1 MTCFRCSG
9 FLAAAIV
16 LLLVFPGNA
25 RLLAQQER
33 PNIVW
38 IVVEDMSLPFGC
50 YGEKDIQTPNVDA
63 LARAGLRFD
72 RAFVTAPV
80 CSTCRSAMITGMYQT
95 SIGAHH
101 HRSGRGQQKIVLP
114 EGVKPVPLLFQ
125 QAGYFTANGSFTGML
140 DKVAP
145 REAPRKA
152 GKTDYNF
159 QYDKSIYDSHHFS
172 HRQEGQPFF
181 AQYQLRGGKGR
192 NIPTPRPIAAADVT
206 LPVYYPDDALIRQ
219 DWAFYLNSVMNTDLE
234 VGRIL
239 RQLEDAGELERTF
252 VFFLTDH
259 GVSHVRGKQ
268 FMYEEGM
275 RIPLI
280 MRGPGI
286 EAGQVRPDL
295 VLQIDLAAT
304 SLALA
309 GIGIPTSMQGIDLLA
324 DNYQPR
330 KYIVSARDRCDETVD
345 RMRAV
350 RTENFKYIR
359 NFYPQRPYLQPNAY
373 KDNKPIIRQ
382 MRALHAAGVLD
393 RNQAR
398 IMAEVRP
405 AEELYDL
412 RSDPNELDNLAG
424 SRKGRRVLAEHQA
437 MLNDWIVQSGD
448 QGATPETD
456 AMYDSDMKIYLDT
469 MKTRRPERFEEI
481 QGNVNLMKRWASEGK

>member
-1 MTCFRCSG
+1 MTCFRCSR
-9 FLAAAIV
+9 FLAAAV
-16 LLLVFPGNA
+16 VFLLVSPGNA
-25 RLLAQQER
+25 RLLAEQDR

-63 LARAGLRFD
+63 LARKGMRFE

-80 CSTCRSAMITGMYQT
+80 CSTCRSAMITGIYQT

-101 HRSGRGQQKIVLP
+101 HRSGRGQQKILLP
-114 EGVKPVPLLFQ
+114 DGVVPVPRIFQ
-125 QAGYFTANGSFTGML
+125 QAGYFTANGSFTGPL
-140 DKVAP
+140 NKVAP
-145 REAPRKA
+145 RAAPRKA

-159 QYDKSIYDSHHFS
+159 QYDNSIYDSHHFS

-181 AQYQLRGGKGR
+181 SQYQLRGGKGR
-192 NIPTPRPIAAADVT
+192 NVPTPQPIRAADVT
-206 LPVYYPDDALIRQ
+206 LPVYYPDDAVIRQ
-219 DWAFYLNSVMNTDLE
+219 DWALYLNSAMNTDLE

-239 RQLEDAGELERTF
+239 KQLEDAGELENT
-252 VFFLTDH
+252 VIFFFTDH
-259 GVSHVRGKQ
+259 GVSHARGKQ

-275 RIPLI
+275 RIPLVV
-280 MRGPGI
+280 RGPGI
-286 EAGQVRPDL
+286 EAGQVRQDL

-309 GIGIPTSMQGIDLLA
+309 GIEIPSSMQGVDLLA
-324 DNYQPR
+324 KDYRPR

-373 KDNKPIIRQ
+373 KDNKPIIRH

-393 RNQAR
+393 RNQAL

-412 RSDPNELDNLAG
+412 RSDPDELDNLAG
-424 SRKGRRVLAEHQA
+424 SRKDRRVLAEHQA
-437 MLNDWIVQSGD
+437 MLNDWILQSGD
-448 QGATPETD
+448 RGATPETD
-456 AMYDSDMKIYLDT
+456 AMYDSDMKIYLDA

-481 QGNVNLMKRWASEGK
+481 RGNVALMKRWASEGK

>member
-1 MTCFRCSG
+1 MTMASSRR
-9 FLAAAIV
+9 LAAF
-16 LLLVFPGNA
+16 LLLVT
-25 RLLAQQER
+25 LLLPDSQLSAGEDR

-50 YGEKDIQTPNVDA
+50 YGEQDIRTPNVDA
-63 LARAGLRFD
+63 LAREGIRFE

-101 HRSGRGQQKIVLP
+101 HRSGRGQEKIVLP
-114 EGVKPVPLLFQ
+114 DGVKPVPVLFQ
-125 QAGYFTANGSFTGML
+125 QAGYFTANGSFTGPL
-140 DKVAP
+140 DKVAA
-145 REAPRKA
+145 RGAPRKA

-159 QYDKSIYDSHHFS
+159 QYDNSIYDSHHFS
-172 HRQEGQPFF
+172 HRQQGQPFF

-192 NIPTPRPIAAADVT
+192 NVPTPQPIAAADVT
-206 LPVYYPDDALIRQ
+206 LPVYYPDDELIRS
-219 DWAFYLNSVMNTDLE
+219 DWALYLNSAMNTDRE
-234 VGRIL
+234 VGQIL
-239 RQLEDAGELERTF
+239 RQLKDAGELEKT
-252 VFFLTDH
+252 VIFFLTDH

-275 RIPLI
+275 RIPLVV
-280 MRGPGI
+280 RGPGI
-286 EAGQVRPDL
+286 EAGHVRSDL

-309 GIGIPTSMQGIDLLA
+309 GIEIPASMQGVDLLA
-324 DNYQPR
+324 GDYRPR
-330 KYIVSARDRCDETVD
+330 QYIVSARDRCDETVD

-373 KDNKPIIRQ
+373 KDNKPIIRR
-382 MRALHAAGVLD
+382 MRALYAAGTLD
-393 RNQAR
+393 RSQAL
-398 IMAEVRP
+398 IMASVRP

-412 RSDPNELDNLAG
+412 RTDPSELQNLAS
-424 SRKGRRVLAEHQA
+424 SRKSRRVLEDHRARLGE
-437 MLNDWIVQSGD
+437 WIIKTGD
-448 QGATPETD
+448 QGGTPESA
-456 AMYDSDMKIYLDT
+456 AMYDSDMKIYLDA

-481 QGNVNLMKRWASEGK
+481 RSNVALMKRWAREGK

>member
-1 MTCFRCSG
+1 MVSFR
-9 FLAAAIV
+9 FLHLLAAALPV
-16 LLLVFPGNA
+16 LLSGPGTA
-25 RLLAQQER
+25 RLAAEEDR

-63 LARAGLRFD
+63 LARDGLRFD

-80 CSTCRSAMITGMYQT
+80 CSTCRSALVTGMYQT
-95 SIGAHH
+95 SIGAQH
-101 HRSGRGQQKIVLP
+101 HRSGRGEQKISLP
-114 EGVKPVPLLFQ
+114 DGVVPVPRLFQ

-172 HRQEGQPFF
+172 HRQPGQPFF

-192 NIPTPRPIAAADVT
+192 NVPTPKPIAAEKVT
-206 LPVYYPDDALIRQ
+206 LPVYYPDDEVIRS
-219 DWAFYLNSVMNTDLE
+219 DWALYLNSAMNTDLE

-239 RQLEDAGELERTF
+239 TQLKEAGELEKT
-252 VFFLTDH
+252 VIFFITDH
-259 GVSHVRGKQ
+259 GVSHARGKQ

-280 MRGPGI
+280 VRGPGI
-286 EAGQVRPDL
+286 KAGKVREDL

-309 GIGIPTSMQGIDLLA
+309 GIEIPESMQGVDLLA
-324 DNYQPR
+324 EDYQPR
-330 KYIVSARDRCDETVD
+330 KYVVSARDRCDETVD

-359 NFYPQRPYLQPNAY
+359 NFYPQRPYLQPNTY

-382 MRALHAAGVLD
+382 MRALHEAGMLD
-393 RNQAR
+393 QNQAR
-398 IMAEVRP
+398 IMALVRP
-405 AEELYDL
+405 PEELYDL
-412 RSDPNELDNLAG
+412 RSDPDELKNLA
-424 SRKGRRVLAEHQA
+424 SARRGRHVLAEHRA
-437 MLNDWIVQSGD
+437 MLEKWMVQTGD
-448 QGATPETD
+448 QGATPESA
-456 AMYDSDMKIYLDT
+456 AMYDSDMKVYLDT
-469 MKTRRPERFEEI
+469 IKVRRPERLEEI
-481 QGNVNLMKRWASEGK
+481 SRNVAQMKRWASEGK

>member
-1 MTCFRCSG
+1 MASLRFSPLLATALLVLLAGPRNAP
-9 FLAAAIV
+9 LAAE
-16 LLLVFPGNA
+16 
-25 RLLAQQER
+25 QDR

-50 YGEKDIQTPNVDA
+50 YGETDIQTPNVDA
-63 LARAGLRFD
+63 LARDGVLFK

-80 CSTCRSAMITGMYQT
+80 CSTCRSALVTGMYQT

-101 HRSGRGQQKIVLP
+101 HRSGRGERKISLP
-114 EGVKPVPLLFQ
+114 EGVVPVPRLFQ

-172 HRQEGQPFF
+172 HRQAGQPFF

-192 NIPTPRPIAAADVT
+192 NIPTPKPIAAKDVT
-206 LPVYYPDDALIRQ
+206 LPVYYPDDELIRS
-219 DWAFYLNSVMNTDLE
+219 DWALYLNSAMNTDLE

-239 RQLEDAGELERTF
+239 KQLEDAGELEKTAI
-252 VFFLTDH
+252 FFITDH
-259 GVSHVRGKQ
+259 GVSHARGKQ

-280 MRGPGI
+280 VRGPGI
-286 EAGQVRPDL
+286 AAGKVREDL

-309 GIGIPTSMQGIDLLA
+309 GIEIPESMQGVDLLA
-324 DNYQPR
+324 TDYRPR
-330 KYIVSARDRCDETVD
+330 DYIVSARDRCDETVD

-382 MRALHAAGVLD
+382 MRALHAAGALD
-393 RNQAR
+393 QNQAR
-398 IMAEVRP
+398 IMALVRP
-405 AEELYDL
+405 PEELYDL
-412 RSDPNELDNLAG
+412 RSDPNELNNLASARR
-424 SRKGRRVLAEHQA
+424 SRQVLAEHRA
-437 MLNDWIVQSGD
+437 MLEKWIVQSGD
-448 QGATPETD
+448 QGATPEST
-456 AMYDSDMKIYLDT
+456 AMYDSDMKVYLDA
-469 MKTRRPERFEEI
+469 MKIRRPERFEEI
-481 QGNVNLMKRWASEGK
+481 SANVARMKRWAGEGK

>member
-1 MTCFRCSG
+1 MTCFRFSA
-9 FLAAAIV
+9 FMAFAVLV
-16 LLLVFPGNA
+16 LLACPGNA
-25 RLLAQQER
+25 RLLAEQDR

-50 YGEKDIQTPNVDA
+50 YGEKDIHTPNVDA

-114 EGVKPVPLLFQ
+114 AGVKPVPLLFQ

-140 DKVAP
+140 DKVAS

-159 QYDKSIYDSHHFS
+159 QYDQSIYDSHHFS

-206 LPVYYPDDALIRQ
+206 LPVYYPDDEVIRQ
-219 DWAFYLNSVMNTDLE
+219 DWALYLNSVMNTDLE

-239 RQLEDAGELERTF
+239 KQLADAGELERTF
-252 VFFLTDH
+252 IFFLTDH
-259 GVSHVRGKQ
+259 GISHVRGKQ

-275 RIPLI
+275 RIPLVV
-280 MRGPGI
+280 RGPGI

-309 GIGIPTSMQGIDLLA
+309 GIEIPTRMQGVDLLA
-324 DNYQPR
+324 DDYQPR

-382 MRALHAAGVLD
+382 MRTLHAADRLD
-393 RNQAR
+393 QYQSLILAP
-398 IMAEVRP
+398 VRP

-412 RSDPNELDNLAG
+412 RSDPDELVNLAF

-456 AMYDSDMKIYLDT
+456 AMYDSDMKVYLDA

-481 QGNVNLMKRWASEGK
+481 SANVKLMKRWASEGK